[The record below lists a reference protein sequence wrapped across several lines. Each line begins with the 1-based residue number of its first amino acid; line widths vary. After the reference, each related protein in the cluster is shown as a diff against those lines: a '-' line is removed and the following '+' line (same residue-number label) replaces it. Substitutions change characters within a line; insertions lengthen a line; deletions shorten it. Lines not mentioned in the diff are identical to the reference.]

1 MCTRVLRA
9 RRPLNS
15 PFGWLL
21 TRAVFRSGSVAGA
34 LASLLGTDYTINNH
48 RHMHVSTTESEQTV
62 RSAGGTHSSF
72 AFP

>member
-1 MCTRVLRA
+1 
-9 RRPLNS
+9 
-15 PFGWLL
+15 
-21 TRAVFRSGSVAGA
+21 VFRSGSVAGA